1 MTLRGAV
8 VGCGAISAF
17 HLAGWRRIP
26 EVEIVA
32 LADPDLDRAAARR
45 REFAPTATLHP
56 TLEDAAAT
64 GHLDFVDILTPPAMH
79 RAHCLAAARAG
90 LHIICQKPLCDRL
103 EEATA
108 LVDDLQTFPKLF
120 AVHENHPHRP
130 WFLEIL
136 RAHREG
142 FFGTLRYVRLEQ
154 HDPREPP
161 EPFKAEAPRGLLL
174 EYGVHLAAMLRALL
188 GDPDAVGARLHRVN
202 RRVRAESLAHVVWE
216 YAETSAIIDISWKA
230 GGVQQGSALVIGDAG
245 EAWFEGR
252 MTRGDTARFRMV
264 KGETVVK
271 DERRCPTADY
281 AEAFYLLQRAFADS
295 MLSGSPAPQAARDN
309 LRTLALT
316 FAGYDAA
323 RTGLSVAVQPLQPA
337 RGNDGP

>member
-1 MTLRGAV
+1 VTLRGAV

-32 LADPDLDRAAARR
+32 LADLDPARADARR
-45 REFAPTATLHP
+45 REFAPAATLHA
-56 TLEDAAAT
+56 TLEDAVAA
-64 GHLDFVDILTPPAMH
+64 GRLDFVDILTPPALH

-103 EEATA
+103 EDAAA
-108 LVDDLQTFPKLF
+108 LVADLQAYSKLF
-120 AVHENHPHRP
+120 AVHENHPYRP
-130 WFLEIL
+130 WFLEIQ

-142 FFGTLRYVRLEQ
+142 FFGTLRYMRLEQ
-154 HDPREPP
+154 HDPQEPP
-161 EPFKAEAPRGLLL
+161 ERFKAEAERGLLL
-174 EYGVHLAAMLRALL
+174 EYGVHLADMLRALL
-188 GDPDAVGARLHRVN
+188 GEPDAVSARLHRVN
-202 RRVRAESLAHVVWE
+202 PRVRAESLAHVVWE
-216 YAETSAIIDISWKA
+216 YAEASAVLDISWKA
-230 GGVQQGSALVIGDAG
+230 AGLQQGSALVIGDAG

-264 KGETVVK
+264 RGHTVVK
-271 DERRCPTADY
+271 DERRCPTDDY

-295 MLSGSPAPQAARDN
+295 MLSRGPAPQAARDN

-323 RTGLSVAVQPLQPA
+323 RTGRAVAIRRPQP
-337 RGNDGP
+337 

>member
-1 MTLRGAV
+1 VTLRGAV

-17 HLAGWRRIP
+17 HLAAWRRIP

-32 LADPDLDRAAARR
+32 LADVDPARADARR
-45 REFAPTATLHP
+45 REFAPAASLYA
-56 TLEDAAAT
+56 TLEDAAAS
-64 GHLDFVDILTPPAMH
+64 GGLDFVDIVTPPALH

-103 EEATA
+103 EDAAA
-108 LVDDLQTFPKLF
+108 LVDDLRAYPKLF
-120 AVHENHPHRP
+120 GVHENHPYRP
-130 WFLEIL
+130 WFLEIQ

-142 FFGTLRYVRLEQ
+142 VFGTLRYVRLEQ
-154 HDPREPP
+154 HDPLEPP
-161 EPFKAEAPRGLLL
+161 ERFKVEGEHGLLL
-174 EYGVHLAAMLRALL
+174 EYGVHLADMLRALL
-188 GDPDAVGARLHRVN
+188 GEPNAVHARLHRVN
-202 RRVRAESLAHVVWE
+202 PRVRAESLAHVVWE
-216 YAETSAIIDISWKA
+216 YADASAVLEISWKA
-230 GGVQQGSALVIGDAG
+230 GGVQQASALVIGDEG

-264 KGETVVK
+264 RGHTVVK
-271 DERRCPTADY
+271 DERRCPTDDY

-295 MLSGSPAPQAARDN
+295 MLSGGRVPQAARDN

-323 RTGLSVAVQPLQPA
+323 RTGRAVTIRSPQS
-337 RGNDGP
+337 